1 MAKSKKTLRTEIEFS
16 RLMAGDCRMLP
27 DEPKDRREK
36 KSQPYALDPEARES
50 EYAAFFCADGFGAGL
65 GGRSAFSF

>member
-1 MAKSKKTLRTEIEFS
+1 MAKSKKTQRIEIEFS

-27 DEPKDRREK
+27 EEPKERREK
-36 KSQPYALDPEARES
+36 HQPYALAPGAEET